1 MDMTK
6 TKTKD
11 YVLRAHTNYV
21 HKKDR
26 IPVIAPAGTVERI
39 RRFIGQTGSVNAYI
53 NQLISADLDAR
64 ENHSENSPQKLEE
77 DIIENESDL
86 PWNNL

>member
-1 MDMTK
+1 MTK

-11 YVLRAHTNYV
+11 YVLRAHNNYV

-26 IPVIAPAGTVERI
+26 IPVISPAGTVERI
-39 RRFIGQTGSVNAYI
+39 RSFIGQNGSVNAYI

-64 ENHSENSPQKLEE
+64 ENASKSPEE
-77 DIIENESDL
+77 KPVEVKPENESDL

>member
-1 MDMTK
+1 MTK

-11 YVLRAHTNYV
+11 YVLRAHNNYV

-26 IPVIAPAGTVERI
+26 IPVIAPAGTVDRI
-39 RRFIGQTGSVNAYI
+39 RNFIGQNGSVNAYI

-64 ENHSENSPQKLEE
+64 EKGSEPAEE
-77 DIIENESDL
+77 NPTEVDAEEESDL